1 MLHMQYIKW
10 QAGSIDLNTEH
21 RVIGLFSTVTVKQF

>member
-10 QAGSIDLNTEH
+10 QAGSIDLETEH
-21 RVIGLFSTVTVKQF
+21 TVIGLLIPLL